1 MDKIALLIA
10 DDDGDVRRAA
20 RLALAA
26 TAEAREA
33 ASLDA
38 MDAALAEHTFDAV
51 LLDMNFA
58 LGERSGRD
66 GLDGLDRSSRPL
78 SAPWALEVFSQH
90 LLQRRRIQG
99 RLRQ

>member
-66 GLDGLDRSSRPL
+66 GLDRSSRPL